1 MITLRKQFKHL
12 PIKVV
17 QEISNPT
24 KSPAEKKYHQ
34 KPVLAAGLK
43 QQNRPQIKYVKQKQL
58 VCTGSYQCF
67 RSPPQC
73 NQLKALWTTIVP
85 H

>member
-1 MITLRKQFKHL
+1 MITLREQFKHL
-12 PIKVV
+12 PIKFV

-43 QQNRPQIKYVKQKQL
+43 QQNRPQIQYLGQKK
-58 VCTGSYQCF
+58 F
-67 RSPPQC
+67 
-73 NQLKALWTTIVP
+73 K
-85 H
+85 

>member
-1 MITLRKQFKHL
+1 MITLREQFKHL
-12 PIKVV
+12 PIKFV

-43 QQNRPQIKYVKQKQL
+43 QQNRPQIKYLEQ
-58 VCTGSYQCF
+58 
-67 RSPPQC
+67 
-73 NQLKALWTTIVP
+73 
-85 H
+85 

>member
-12 PIKVV
+12 PIKFV

-24 KSPAEKKYHQ
+24 NSPAEKKYHQ

-43 QQNRPQIKYVKQKQL
+43 QQNRPQIKHLEQKKIYVTVTSL
-58 VCTGSYQCF
+58 
-67 RSPPQC
+67 
-73 NQLKALWTTIVP
+73 
-85 H
+85 